1 MVSHHHKSRFHM
13 KRQITKALLVLAVAG
28 CGDPAGPSVTSV
40 TVTPTTA
47 SVAVGATKQ
56 LTANAVDGNGAS
68 VTAAT
73 TWSSSASS
81 IATVSQAGLVT
92 GVAPGS
98 ATITVTADG
107 KTASAAITVTSA
119 LSGTWNGNLSGASLT
134 MTLVEAGGIVN
145 GNGTFVSGATSL
157 SLTVTGTF
165 AAPTVALSAAAQGYA
180 PMNITGTLNGTTI
193 TGTVNGSG
201 YVNTAVTLTK
211 SQ

>member
-1 MVSHHHKSRFHM
+1 M
-13 KRQITKALLVLAVAG
+13 KRHITKALLVLAVAG

-40 TVTPTTA
+40 TVTPTSA

-73 TWSSSASS
+73 TWSSSATS
-81 IATVSQAGLVT
+81 IATVNQAGLVT

-119 LSGTWNGNLSGASLT
+119 LSGTWTGNLSGASLT

-180 PMNITGTLNGTTI
+180 PMNITGALNGTTI